1 MKIKALEIGDAFKI
15 SPKSHQDSRG
25 RFTRTFC
32 TKEYKNNGLNT
43 EWVQMNS
50 SVSFVKGT
58 VRGLHYQ
65 KPPYAEIKLVRCVR
79 GRIFDVILDLR
90 KDSLSYGVAC
100 SVELNSKTFDT
111 IYIPKGCAHG
121 FQALTNDTEIQYCH
135 SAFYEPDYESGININ
150 DQELSIEWPLPLL
163 NLSYK
168 DKILPTFAETEP
180 LVL

>member
-32 TKEYKNNGLNT
+32 TKEYKNYGLNT

-50 SVSFVKGT
+50 SFSFVKGT

-65 KPPYAEIKLVRCVR
+65 KPPHSEIKLVRCIR

-90 KDSLSYGVAC
+90 KDSISYGVAF
-100 SVELNSKTFDT
+100 SVELDIKTFDT